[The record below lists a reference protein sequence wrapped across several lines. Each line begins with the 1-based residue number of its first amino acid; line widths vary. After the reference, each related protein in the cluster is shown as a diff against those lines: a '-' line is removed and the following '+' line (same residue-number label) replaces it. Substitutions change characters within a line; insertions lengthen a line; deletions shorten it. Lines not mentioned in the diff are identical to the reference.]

1 MCSVIDGWDVIEM
14 GGKGKMR
21 IGGERY
27 VEQELVPSYSEGA

>member
-1 MCSVIDGWDVIEM
+1 LGYYRNGREE
-14 GGKGKMR
+14 KMR